1 MRKSTTSYLFPDT
14 NVWVALTYQRHV
26 HHAPASAWFER
37 TGDAARIVF
46 CRFTQL
52 GFLRL
57 ISSEAVMGSDGVLSQ
72 GQSWATYDE
81 WLRDDRVA
89 FAEEPA
95 ALEAR
100 FRELAQLKRPAPKDW
115 ADSYL
120 ASFAAAAEF
129 TLVTFD
135 SALHRKSSGA
145 VLLKSA

>member
-1 MRKSTTSYLFPDT
+1 MRRSTTSYLFPDI

-26 HHAPASAWFER
+26 HHPSASAWFER
-37 TGDAARIVF
+37 TGDASRLIF

-57 ISSEAVMGSDGVLSQ
+57 ISSETVMGSDRVLSQ
-72 GQSWATYDE
+72 GQSWAAYDV
-81 WLRDDRVA
+81 WMRDDRVA
-89 FAEEPA
+89 FADEPA
-95 ALEAR
+95 GLEAR

-135 SALHRKSSGA
+135 AALHRKASGA
-145 VLLKSA
+145 VLLKPA